1 MKENHKLVSIS
12 LEELKEKNCLYIER
26 IDKGFNNLK
35 HHFIEGNDNELKEYL
50 LQKIDE
56 NGIENTYVDFYYSR
70 LNFEER
76 NRVYSDLSQ
85 DNKDFINKYMLEEDG
100 IYFQMTPELFEITFK
115 LSITE
120 MLFSTFYFSKFPCTV
135 WSNYNKKFIVFE

>member
-1 MKENHKLVSIS
+1 MKENNKLVSIS
-12 LEELKEKNCLYIER
+12 LEELKEKNCLYIES

-35 HHFIEGNDNELKEYL
+35 HHFIEGNDNELEEFL

-56 NGIENTYVDFYYSR
+56 NGMGNTYVDFYYSR
-70 LNFEER
+70 LNSEER
-76 NRVYSDLSQ
+76 NLVNSALSQ
-85 DNKDFINKYMLEEDG
+85 DNIDYINKYMLEEDG
-100 IYFQMTPELFEITFK
+100 IYFQMTPELFDITFK

-135 WSNYNKKFIVFE
+135 WSNYNKKFIVFK

>member
-1 MKENHKLVSIS
+1 MKENNKLVSIS
-12 LEELKEKNCLYIER
+12 LEELKEKNCLYIES

-35 HHFIEGNDNELKEYL
+35 HHLIEGNDNELEEFL

-56 NGIENTYVDFYYSR
+56 NGMGNNS
-70 LNFEER
+70 EER
-76 NRVYSDLSQ
+76 NIVNSALSQ
-85 DNKDFINKYMLEEDG
+85 DNIDYINKYMLEEDG
-100 IYFQMTPELFEITFK
+100 IYFQMTPELFDITFK

-135 WSNYNKKFIVFE
+135 WSNYNKKFIVFK